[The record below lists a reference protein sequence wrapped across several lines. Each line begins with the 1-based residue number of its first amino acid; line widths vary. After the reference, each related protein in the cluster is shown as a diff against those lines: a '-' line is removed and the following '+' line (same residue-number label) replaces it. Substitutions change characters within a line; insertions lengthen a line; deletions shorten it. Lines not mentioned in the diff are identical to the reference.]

1 MRTKKN
7 IKSLNLWETAK
18 KRTQENLEKSGGKM
32 RVINSN
38 TNKEKD
44 REKE

>member
-1 MRTKKN
+1 MGTKKN

-18 KRTQENLEKSGGKM
+18 KRTQENLEKSGGKS

-44 REKE
+44 KDR

>member
-18 KRTQENLEKSGGKM
+18 KRTEEKTEKSGGKM

-38 TNKEKD
+38 TNKKKD
-44 REKE
+44 NRDR

>member
-1 MRTKKN
+1 MRAKKN

-18 KRTQENLEKSGGKM
+18 KRTTENLEKSGGKM

-38 TNKEKD
+38 TIKEKD
-44 REKE
+44 KRDK